1 MLTDSLGI
9 IKKEETS
16 EDELVP
22 EWVRKEWSTGD
33 KTKIAS
39 VLQEQ
44 NFDKANFLVRLE
56 VIVRTKI
63 SVTLQIEEGWYSEQE
78 MEEDL
83 HWRNQYDGQTEYWV
97 VVKEK
102 GLRAQEQS
110 RETAHKQDG
119 EAAEMPKVPAH
130 LKNQKMLDDYND
142 RSEKPQE
149 PQQIDPKQHQNN
161 QLKSALGKMLD
172 SAMDKTAKLRSLK
185 SDLSKKYTQDDD
197 CKKSLKTLE
206 SCIAEIEKHY
216 DDLNLAKAQ
225 CDASD
230 PAPEFHGFHVQT
242 EKRIKEATLACARAT
257 AAEMKI
263 KILGVEDPAASSEGS
278 PATLG
283 QESAT
288 LSEIHSRCESI
299 GCIAFKLP
307 PFGSLAGK
315 ALKHCLDELSRLF
328 DKHSPLIF
336 KIGWTHD
343 ASWRWA
349 NDLYGYARSIDKW
362 TNMDILYIAKEPFS
376 PAMLEA
382 ALIEKY
388 QRREGCRNVQAGG
401 ETTRASCASAV
412 RTAKN
417 VVEDLGQQ
425 QAQGRLL
432 WYVMVTRDAADGKG
446 VKKPYIKHETNLVG
460 HTLTTHFLA
469 GVLPRNKYGDNDCI
483 FDALLT
489 GAAEQAK
496 EMCTTG
502 VVDREGRKFNM
513 FVLRTIGDWPWLAK
527 SGKLCCTFANAVK
540 KQHQHANHMCHL
552 CGAGPDM
559 YPFEEIATKTPAWA
573 STLGLSEPFYDTPAM
588 AIVPHTPGRLAEH
601 YAFDIFHTIH
611 LGIGRNFLG
620 SALALLSERESAG
633 NVDERFNAIT
643 EKYLT
648 WCAATSHP
656 PITHKITKDLISWP
670 ATTDYPSGA
679 WYKAEL
685 TTTLLEWF
693 ESLDGNFAADDE
705 VMSLAM
711 EACKSL
717 NSFVRLLFRS
727 GAWLSAEDGGLAA
740 QFACRFLRRYS
751 QLASW
756 ALREARTLSASP
768 LGLADESQLRLY
780 YNECSRGRF
789 GVLNGLLELF
799 YETCRE

>member
-1 MLTDSLGI
+1 M
-9 IKKEETS
+9 
-16 EDELVP
+16 
-22 EWVRKEWSTGD
+22 
-33 KTKIAS
+33 
-39 VLQEQ
+39 
-44 NFDKANFLVRLE
+44 
-56 VIVRTKI
+56 
-63 SVTLQIEEGWYSEQE
+63 
-78 MEEDL
+78 
-83 HWRNQYDGQTEYWV
+83 
-97 VVKEK
+97 
-102 GLRAQEQS
+102 
-110 RETAHKQDG
+110 
-119 EAAEMPKVPAH
+119 
-130 LKNQKMLDDYND
+130 
-142 RSEKPQE
+142 
-149 PQQIDPKQHQNN
+149 
-161 QLKSALGKMLD
+161 
-172 SAMDKTAKLRSLK
+172 
-185 SDLSKKYTQDDD
+185 
-197 CKKSLKTLE
+197 
-206 SCIAEIEKHY
+206 
-216 DDLNLAKAQ
+216 
-225 CDASD
+225 
-230 PAPEFHGFHVQT
+230 
-242 EKRIKEATLACARAT
+242 
-257 AAEMKI
+257 
-263 KILGVEDPAASSEGS
+263 
-278 PATLG
+278 
-283 QESAT
+283 
-288 LSEIHSRCESI
+288 
-299 GCIAFKLP
+299 
-307 PFGSLAGK
+307 
-315 ALKHCLDELSRLF
+315 
-328 DKHSPLIF
+328 
-336 KIGWTHD
+336 
-343 ASWRWA
+343 
-349 NDLYGYARSIDKW
+349 
-362 TNMDILYIAKEPFS
+362 
-376 PAMLEA
+376 
-382 ALIEKY
+382 
-388 QRREGCRNVQAGG
+388 
-401 ETTRASCASAV
+401 
-412 RTAKN
+412 
-417 VVEDLGQQ
+417 VEDLGQQ
-425 QAQGRLL
+425 QAQGVGGLL
-432 WYVMVTRDAADGKG
+432 KLAGCSEHNAERDTRAVLVDHFGLSLPIPIRSRTVETKAKKGKSFQLPMLHLTDWAKYLLESNSWHLLAGLRRPDRIREERIWEAWWENYRAIDPNHIIFDMEARGEISLSRTAAMVCHGDEGRGRRRQAFLVVSFKSMLGRGSHPAHKAAKGKG

-756 ALREARTLSASP
+756 ALREARSLWILQPKLHCLHHIALTLWK
-768 LGLADESQLRLY
+768 DSQAARKSLNPVCCSTQTSEDFIGKPSRLSRRVAAQTVLQRVLQRHLQ
-780 YNECSRGRF
+780 CSYSEWVRS
-789 GVLNGLLELF
+789 GLLV
-799 YETCRE
+799 ETRHR